1 MNKLTISRLESV
13 NRHWVALR
21 FSGENGAFRSLT
33 TLFGRQR
40 DYNCYW
46 SNSVLGKDGAW
57 VVRLA
62 WLQQHSM
69 RFHNLDRALTL
80 AQTAQKELPKR

>member
-1 MNKLTISRLESV
+1 MDKLSITRLEMI

-46 SNSVLGKDGAW
+46 SNSVLGKDGGW
-57 VVRLA
+57 VIRLA
-62 WLQQHSM
+62 WLQQHAR
-69 RFHNLDRALTL
+69 RFHNLDRALTA
-80 AQTAQKELPKR
+80 AQRQIAQRD